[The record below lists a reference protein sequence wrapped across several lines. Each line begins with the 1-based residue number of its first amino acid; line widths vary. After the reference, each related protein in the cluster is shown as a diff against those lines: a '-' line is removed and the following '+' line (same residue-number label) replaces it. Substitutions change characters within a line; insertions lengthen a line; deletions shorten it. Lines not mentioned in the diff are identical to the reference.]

1 MHFAHENVEAFD
13 AFTQVVHRANPKLES
28 WCMQSMHLFLA
39 VEQHSIDLQGHKG
52 FMAQHAIKSIH
63 QIWYYRT
70 QQSNVTSNPN
80 FPDLFHNVLWLIGE
94 PSEPPPQ
101 ASRHRYRYIDILIIH
116 KGSHSMLIR
125 FVFSGTRVYAP
136 PEWIQYNHYNGN
148 QATVWSL
155 GILLFAMVCG
165 NIPFE
170 TDEQICAAR
179 LKFRRRLSLGKAE
192 LEFYSLRYRVVAC
205 SGDDSLLALLSVSR
219 LSRSSANTNFKGF
232 TSKQNLLSIHE

>member
-1 MHFAHENVEAFD
+1 M
-13 AFTQVVHRANPKLES
+13 
-28 WCMQSMHLFLA
+28 
-39 VEQHSIDLQGHKG
+39 
-52 FMAQHAIKSIH
+52 
-63 QIWYYRT
+63 
-70 QQSNVTSNPN
+70 
-80 FPDLFHNVLWLIGE
+80 
-94 PSEPPPQ
+94 
-101 ASRHRYRYIDILIIH
+101 SRIDILIMH
-116 KGSHSMLIR
+116 KGSHSMLIS

>member
-1 MHFAHENVEAFD
+1 M
-13 AFTQVVHRANPKLES
+13 
-28 WCMQSMHLFLA
+28 
-39 VEQHSIDLQGHKG
+39 
-52 FMAQHAIKSIH
+52 
-63 QIWYYRT
+63 
-70 QQSNVTSNPN
+70 
-80 FPDLFHNVLWLIGE
+80 
-94 PSEPPPQ
+94 
-101 ASRHRYRYIDILIIH
+101 
-116 KGSHSMLIR
+116 
-125 FVFSGTRVYAP
+125 YAP